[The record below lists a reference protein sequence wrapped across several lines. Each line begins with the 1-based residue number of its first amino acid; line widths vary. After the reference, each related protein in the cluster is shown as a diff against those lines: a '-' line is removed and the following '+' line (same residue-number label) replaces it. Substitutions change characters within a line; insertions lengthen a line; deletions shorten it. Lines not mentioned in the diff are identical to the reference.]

1 MELVEND
8 STGRSGN
15 LARTLLVL
23 DNFEWIKRQAE
34 SVGVTVIPIKGID
47 VLTSIY
53 SEQLDR
59 DVRDIDLL
67 TSSVDDC
74 LKLVERLCDNGY
86 EPEFDFAVRRNALFA
101 KKKISLLSTSPCRV
115 NVDIHFA
122 LVTKKFFSLTTSTF
136 NVDAFARQKSG
147 RLDSVDN
154 WLFLAQHG
162 CFHLFSDSKW
172 IRDLDIIYQSFTDDE
187 RRMLSERIE
196 QYGFKRVWLAAL
208 SFLKQDL
215 RQCGMGDDESSFVE
229 FVTHLSSIRK
239 KSPAKKL
246 ALSFL
251 EFFFIADRQLRVGSW
266 LKLIFPRR
274 GMLANIYRINHKAL
288 YPLFWVAHV
297 ALMAITVPA
306 ARAVFRF
313 HNYLLR

>member
-34 SVGVTVIPIKGID
+34 SIGVTVISIKGID

-86 EPEFDFAVRRNALFA
+86 EPEFDFAVRRDALLA
-101 KKKISLLSTSPCRV
+101 KKKISLLSTLPCRV

-122 LVTKKFFSLTTSTF
+122 LVTKKFFSPTTSTF
-136 NVDAFARQKSG
+136 NVDAFVRQKEPV
-147 RLDSVDN
+147 VD
-154 WLFLAQHG
+154 
-162 CFHLFSDSKW
+162 
-172 IRDLDIIYQSFTDDE
+172 
-187 RRMLSERIE
+187 
-196 QYGFKRVWLAAL
+196 RV
-208 SFLKQDL
+208 
-215 RQCGMGDDESSFVE
+215 ESSGSLARKSIDVE
-229 FVTHLSSIRK
+229 C
-239 KSPAKKL
+239 
-246 ALSFL
+246 
-251 EFFFIADRQLRVGSW
+251 
-266 LKLIFPRR
+266 
-274 GMLANIYRINHKAL
+274 
-288 YPLFWVAHV
+288 
-297 ALMAITVPA
+297 
-306 ARAVFRF
+306 
-313 HNYLLR
+313 

>member
-8 STGRSGN
+8 SAGRCGN

-23 DNFEWIKRQAE
+23 DNFEWIKHEAE
-34 SVGVTVIPIKGID
+34 SIGVTVIPIKGID

-53 SEQLDR
+53 SERLDR

-74 LKLVERLCDNGY
+74 LKLVGRLCDNGY
-86 EPEFDFAVRRNALFA
+86 VPEFDFAVRSDALLA

-122 LVTKKFFSLTTSTF
+122 LVTKKFFSPTTSTF
-136 NVDAFARQKSG
+136 NADAFARQKSG

-172 IRDLDIIYQSFTDDE
+172 IRDLDIVYQSFTDDE
-187 RRMLSERIE
+187 RLILSQRVE
-196 QYGFKRVWLAAL
+196 QYGFKRVWLATL

-215 RQCGMGDDESSFVE
+215 RLVGDVGSDDTSFVE
-229 FVTHLSSIRK
+229 FVKHLSAVRK
-239 KSPAKKL
+239 KSPAKKT

-251 EFFFIADRQLRVGSW
+251 EFFFIADRRQRSRSW

-297 ALMAITVPA
+297 TLMAVTVPLA
-306 ARAVFRF
+306 HTVYRF
-313 HNYLLR
+313 HKYLL